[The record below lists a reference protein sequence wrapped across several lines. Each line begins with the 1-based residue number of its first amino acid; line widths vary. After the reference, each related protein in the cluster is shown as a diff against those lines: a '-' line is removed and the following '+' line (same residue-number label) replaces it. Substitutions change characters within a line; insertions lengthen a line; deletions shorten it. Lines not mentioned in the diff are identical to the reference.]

1 MNTTPQPRV
10 LTLFDLVIPALLWWW
25 WSACGW
31 FSVGALALSLTGW
44 VGGAFLICLP
54 WRAFKLLG
62 GLSQVCGMALAFIA
76 VPWLV
81 IAAARWAWVQ
91 LI

>member
-1 MNTTPQPRV
+1 MNAAPEPRV
-10 LTLFDLVIPALLWWW
+10 LTIFDLVIPALLWWW

-31 FSVGALALSLTGW
+31 LAVGALAVAVSGW
-44 VGGAFLICLP
+44 VGGALLTCIPLP
-54 WRAFKLLG
+54 AFRLLG
-62 GLSQVCGMALAFIA
+62 GLVQWCGGMLGCIA

-91 LI
+91 WV